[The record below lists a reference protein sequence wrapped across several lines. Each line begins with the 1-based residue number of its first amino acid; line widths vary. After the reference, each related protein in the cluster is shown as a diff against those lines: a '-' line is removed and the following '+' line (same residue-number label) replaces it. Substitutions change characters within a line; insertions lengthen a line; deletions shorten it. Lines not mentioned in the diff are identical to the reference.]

1 MYESMAHNYV
11 GKNEGSLM
19 AFIEVRSSKAI
30 LARGLVAPMSPL
42 DPPLFWENTR
52 LEVNTP

>member
-1 MYESMAHNYV
+1 MAHNYV